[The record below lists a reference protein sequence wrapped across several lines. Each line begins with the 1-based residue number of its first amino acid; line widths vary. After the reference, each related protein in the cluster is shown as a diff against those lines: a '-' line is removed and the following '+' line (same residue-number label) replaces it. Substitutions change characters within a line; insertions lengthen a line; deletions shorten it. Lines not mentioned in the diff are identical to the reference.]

1 MRKKETFIIHIV
13 SQENSTWQGQVTWLN
28 DKRTSSF
35 RSLLELIKLM
45 DEAVAIGE
53 NDGGEYR
60 QEAIAREET
69 AETEAAEVAVAET
82 ETTETEAAE
91 MEAVL

>member
-1 MRKKETFIIHIV
+1 MVRII
-13 SQENSTWQGQVTWLN
+13 SQENSTWQGQVTWL
-28 DKRTSSF
+28 DGEQTESF
-35 RSLLELIKLM
+35 RSMLELIKLM